1 MYSEHLVEL
10 ILAQLY
16 LRFKGILMIFTYNPF
31 HFTKQ
36 TADSAVIFFTTPQK
50 AQFNQFF
57 EPKNN
62 FCTYENPKKR
72 IQMKGTVICR
82 ETKERLYL
90 WEREWSE

>member
-16 LRFKGILMIFTYNPF
+16 LRFKWILMIFTYNLC

-36 TADSAVIFFTTPQK
+36 TADSAVIFFTVPQK

-72 IQMKGTVICR
+72 IQMEGTVICR
-82 ETKERLYL
+82 ETKERLY
-90 WEREWSE
+90 

>member
-1 MYSEHLVEL
+1 
-10 ILAQLY
+10 
-16 LRFKGILMIFTYNPF
+16 MIFTYNLC

-36 TADSAVIFFTTPQK
+36 TADSAVIFFTVPQK